1 MQCMFHPIKIIS
13 TSNAIKLFEKCKLK
27 ENAYSRKIISM
38 HKHLSKNLQV
48 SLHCLE
54 YIFPDFLPKG
64 SCKSCFRDYEPT
76 GRLTTFITKDC
87 TEDVEQS

>member
-1 MQCMFHPIKIIS
+1 MFHPVKIIS

-54 YIFPDFLPKG
+54 YIFPDFLPKVAV
-64 SCKSCFRDYEPT
+64 SLVSETMNLQAD
-76 GRLTTFITKDC
+76 
-87 TEDVEQS
+87 

>member
-1 MQCMFHPIKIIS
+1 MFHPVKIIS
-13 TSNAIKLFEKCKLK
+13 TANAIKLFEKCKLK

-54 YIFPDFLPKG
+54 YIFPDFLPKVAV
-64 SCKSCFRDYEPT
+64 SLVSETMNLQAD
-76 GRLTTFITKDC
+76 
-87 TEDVEQS
+87 